1 MIAPVGSSQGLS
13 KTSTE
18 SRPKAGAQPVPTP
31 CLVLVGAANE
41 GGGAAEE
48 RVIPLRLALELG
60 RQPERE
66 EGKRTLGLRDR
77 FVSAR
82 HASIAVDAEGGVE
95 LTDLH
100 SRNGTLVDGVRSSQ
114 IRLAEGARLFL
125 GGHVFVF
132 RRLSD
137 DARAAIAQEQ
147 AAPLGPVATASGP
160 MALVLRRLRRLAP
173 TREPILLTGETGT
186 GKEVYARAV
195 HQASR
200 RKGAFVAVDCA
211 ALPGD
216 LAATA
221 LFGRRG
227 GARAKGPHPRRGAGP
242 AAEPSFIEQAEGG
255 TLFLDEGGE
264 LPAAM
269 QLRLLRLIEE
279 GTFTPPGGG
288 RARRADVR
296 VVAATG
302 GGAALLAPEL
312 EARLAGQSI
321 LLPPLRDRPED
332 IGALTRHFLG
342 TADLALSSRAFFA
355 LCLHGWP
362 RNVRELEKVIREA
375 MVFARGAST
384 IGIEHLP
391 GAITERIDPRPHGEA
406 PRRRAPTRDEL
417 ATLLRR
423 RHGRIADVARDL
435 DRGWPVVWRWI
446 RRYRLETEDFRRG

>member
-1 MIAPVGSSQGLS
+1 MIAPIGRSQGLR

-18 SRPKAGAQPVPTP
+18 PRPKAGAQPATSP

-48 RVIPLRLALELG
+48 RVIPLRRALELG

-82 HASIAVDAEGGVE
+82 HASIAVDDDGAVE
-95 LTDLH
+95 LTDLD
-100 SRNGTLVDGVRSSQ
+100 SRNGTLVDGVRSTQ
-114 IRLAEGARLFL
+114 ARLAEGARLFL

-137 DARAAIAQEQ
+137 DARAAIAEEQ

-173 TREPILLTGETGT
+173 TREPILLRGETGT

-195 HQASR
+195 HQASK
-200 RKGAFVAVDCA
+200 RKGAFVTVDCA

-221 LFGRRG
+221 LFGRRSGGRRRRG
-227 GARAKGPHPRRGAGP
+227 GAGAVTET
-242 AAEPSFIEQAEGG
+242 ASFVEQAEGG

-264 LPAAM
+264 LPAAT
-269 QLRLLRLIEE
+269 QVRLLRLIED
-279 GTFTPPGGG
+279 GTFTPTGAG

-321 LLPPLRDRPED
+321 LFPPLRDRPED

-375 MVFARGAST
+375 LVFARGSSS

-391 GAITERIDPRPHGEA
+391 GAVTARIDPRPQGEA